1 MREPNKA
8 IMRERHQMPTVDE
21 LINDLNGAKIFSKV
35 DLRSGYHQLELDKN
49 SRSITTFSTHV
60 GLFRY
65 KRLNFGVCSASEVFQ
80 KEIRTIVSDLEGVTN
95 IADDILIYGS
105 TQEKHYVALE
115 ALFRRLEDNGLTLN
129 KQTCEFNRDK
139 IEFFGVVFSAG
150 GISPD
155 EKKVEAIRATK
166 PPTNISEARS
176 LLGMMNFCARFI
188 SDYATVCEPIRRLT
202 RKDTEWSW
210 QKEQQTA
217 FEKLTE
223 LLSENAT
230 MAYYD
235 PQKKSE
241 ITVDAS
247 PVGLGAIFVQN
258 GRVVSYASKA
268 LTDTESRYSQTER
281 EALAV
286 VWRCEHYDM
295 YVRTASM
302 NDIAITKALQ
312 LVQNGRWFEIK
323 NVPDSQIQQELKDIA
338 RVKDELT
345 SHEGVLLRGTRIVL
359 PTALRNKA
367 VEIAHEGH
375 QGIERTKSLIRS
387 KLWFPRINE
396 MVENTVR
403 ACFACQVT
411 NVEPKHM
418 EPLKMSSMP
427 ETP

>member
-60 GLFRY
+60 GLSRY

-105 TQEKHYVALE
+105 TQEKHDAALE

-129 KQTCEFNRDK
+129 KQKCEFNRDK

-166 PPTNISEARS
+166 PPTNISEDRS

-210 QKEQQTA
+210 QKEQQTT

-241 ITVDAS
+241 IIVDAS
-247 PVGLGAIFVQN
+247 PVGLGAICVQN

-268 LTDTESRYSQTER
+268 LTDTESRYNQTER

-286 VWRCEHYDM
+286 VWGCEHYDCQ
-295 YVRTASM
+295 TCTCEDHH
-302 NDIAITKALQ
+302 N
-312 LVQNGRWFEIK
+312 
-323 NVPDSQIQQELKDIA
+323 
-338 RVKDELT
+338 
-345 SHEGVLLRGTRIVL
+345 LR
-359 PTALRNKA
+359 
-367 VEIAHEGH
+367 
-375 QGIERTKSLIRS
+375 
-387 KLWFPRINE
+387 
-396 MVENTVR
+396 
-403 ACFACQVT
+403 
-411 NVEPKHM
+411 
-418 EPLKMSSMP
+418 
-427 ETP
+427 